1 MSGELSIQDALKRA
15 NVFLKWLPLAIFAG
29 SIGIAYVFF
38 QSFSGDM
45 AVISAIV
52 SVVIG
57 IFLSTWLWGV
67 QAVKWRLWAYP
78 KVSDYRLLEQKAIN
92 RQLIWPRQHIF
103 TRWEM
108 VSRSRKDRLQQL
120 YIVLD
125 NKATTVE
132 EVDDRKYPDRTEY
145 KQGNT
150 NFIAYAIGLV
160 ISLYLM
166 IETPKA
172 GIAALIF
179 FVLAFLEWKKLRS
192 KSKLLV
198 IDDKGVEWQGVLYRW
213 DQIKNYQVKALTMQ
227 QKLFELLLD
236 VELEMDI
243 PDALDDE
250 DPETFMTRID
260 IDLED
265 LTEDPFSLEATLDA
279 YKYRYEKK
287 RTIR

>member
-29 SIGIAYVFF
+29 SIGIAYVLF

-45 AVISAIV
+45 AVITAIV

-57 IFLSTWLWGV
+57 VFLSTWLWGV

-166 IETPKA
+166 IETPIA

-250 DPETFMTRID
+250 DHETFMTRID

>member
-29 SIGIAYVFF
+29 SIGIAYVLF

-45 AVISAIV
+45 AVITAIV

-57 IFLSTWLWGV
+57 VFLSTWLWGV

-166 IETPKA
+166 IETPIA

-227 QKLFELLLD
+227 QKLLELLLD
-236 VELEMDI
+236 VELEMHI

-250 DPETFMTRID
+250 DHETFMTRID

-265 LTEDPFSLEATLDA
+265 LTENPFSLEATLDA

>member
-243 PDALDDE
+243 PDALDEE